1 MQTHAIYHSFKKT
14 SLMKYTIS
22 TLLTLILFQ
31 SCWAQSS
38 SDTTTDLIKKVE
50 NGLIT
55 TQVYIEGDTTSFIE
69 ERMEHYGIPGVSIA
83 VIHDGKVVWAKGY
96 GITDKDSKAPVTTQ
110 TLFQASALSI
120 PVSAYGA
127 LRLVEQHKV
136 HLDENINNYLKS
148 WKVPENEF
156 TKEKKVTLK
165 NLLNHSAGVYPRG
178 TGNYGRDQK
187 IPTLLE
193 ILNGASPALNEPIV
207 INKEPGESV
216 RFAYA
221 SYVPIQ
227 QMMIELEG
235 GTFPEIMDK
244 LVLKPLELN
253 SSTFD
258 QSLSKAQLNLAAT
271 GYLQDGSMVK
281 DRSKVYPAMA
291 SYGLW
296 TTATDYATFVAN
308 IQQTLKGRHTKG
320 LPKDLAELMG
330 IPYGVSNSGWSFTCG
345 LGFQLFNKS
354 GEVYLRHHGWNTGF
368 YAEIMA
374 HRDKG
379 YGVVVMTNST
389 FPDFNAEVIRA
400 VALAYE
406 WDGYIPNYDKMNIEP
421 SLVAKISGRY
431 QADNR
436 VATVFQKDGK
446 LFVKNIFNVD
456 ANELIRVSDSTFV
469 TRNSTRLIQFKPN
482 TKDKS
487 ITMNNINRNDG
498 AVTSSLVKTNTA
510 QKEPIEFLIDG
521 EFEKALRGYRALR
534 EQNPTDLT
542 VSEDYVDDLAE
553 HFLNQGKAK
562 LSQSTFKLNTLLY
575 PDHFQVYDRYAEA
588 CIREGEIDLAISSFS
603 KSIEL
608 NPQNSRTREKLKEL
622 EKSK

>member
-1 MQTHAIYHSFKKT
+1 
-14 SLMKYTIS
+14 MKSIPFVV
-22 TLLTLILFQ
+22 LFLFLFQ
-31 SCWAQSS
+31 SYAQKSS
-38 SDTTTDLIKKVE
+38 KNEANDLIKRVE
-50 NGLIT
+50 TGLT
-55 TQVYIEGDTTSFIE
+55 TAQVYVEGDATSSIE
-69 ERMEHYGIPGVSIA
+69 ERMEHYGIPGASIA
-83 VIHDGKVVWAKGY
+83 VIHNGEVVWAKGY
-96 GITDKDSKAPVTTQ
+96 GITDKESNAPVTPQ

-127 LRLVEQHKV
+127 LRLVEQNKV
-136 HLDENINNYLKS
+136 GLDENINNYLKS

-178 TGNYGRDQK
+178 TGNYGREET

-193 ILNGASPALNEPIV
+193 ILKGTAPALNEPVV

-221 SYVPIQ
+221 SYVPVQ
-227 QMMIELEG
+227 QMMIEVEG
-235 GTFPEIMDK
+235 ETFPEIMNK
-244 LVLKPLELN
+244 LVLKPLEMH
-253 SSTFD
+253 SSTFN
-258 QSLSKAQLNLAAT
+258 QTLSKTQLDIAAT
-271 GYLQDGSMVK
+271 GYLQDGSMVEHK
-281 DRSKVYPAMA
+281 SKVYPAMA

-296 TTATDYATFVAN
+296 TTATDYAKFVAN
-308 IQQTLKGRHTKG
+308 VQQTIKGKHTKG

-330 IPYGVSNSGWSFTCG
+330 KPYGVSNSGWSFTCG

-354 GEVYLRHHGWNTGF
+354 DEIYLRHHGWNTGF

-374 HRDKG
+374 HRDNG

-389 FPDFNAEVIRA
+389 FPAFNAEVIRA

-406 WDGYIPNYDKMNIEP
+406 WEGYIPTYTKMKVEP
-421 SLVAKISGRY
+421 ALVNRISGRY

-436 VATVFQKDGK
+436 VVKVFQKDDQ
-446 LFVKNIFNVD
+446 LFAKNIINTD
-456 ANELIRVSDSTFV
+456 GNELIRVSDSTFV
-469 TRNSTRLIQFKPN
+469 TRNSNRLIQFKPS
-482 TKDKS
+482 TEGKS

-510 QKEPIEFLIDG
+510 QKEPIEFLVDG
-521 EFEKALRGYRALR
+521 EFEKALQGYRALR
-534 EQNPTDLT
+534 EQHPRLLT

-553 HFLNQGKAK
+553 HFLNQGRAK

-575 PDHFQVYDRYAEA
+575 PDSFLVYDRYAEA

-603 KSIEL
+603 KSLQL